1 MNINTGIV
9 KSPNPLLGGEYFIM
23 GMTSDFDMII
33 VGGGPGGMAAA
44 IYGSRMGWKTLVLEK
59 EAIGGLAAK
68 TPTIENYPGFSEIS
82 GMDFSDRLRKQ
93 AEKYGA
99 EIRELV
105 EVTDIK
111 ADQVPIEVIT
121 ATGSFRSK
129 VVILATGTYHR
140 HLNIPGEKELDA
152 KGVSYCATCDGPLYK
167 SKKVAVVGGGNSAVT
182 EALYLDNVVREVYLI
197 HRRDRLRAEE
207 SLQNE
212 ILNNSNVNIIWDTIV
227 QEIHGSEAGG
237 VKKVTLLNKKTGEES
252 SLRVKAVFIAIGI
265 IPNNE
270 LAKKIG
276 IELTEEG
283 LIKVDEKQRT
293 NIPRI
298 YACGDITPGQGQ
310 ISVAVGEGT
319 TAAISAFLDMK
330 GGDWYGEETL

>member
-1 MNINTGIV
+1 
-9 KSPNPLLGGEYFIM
+9 M
-23 GMTSDFDMII
+23 GSTPDNNDYDMVI
-33 VGGGPGGMAAA
+33 VGAGPAGMASA

-59 EAIGGLAAK
+59 EAVGGLAAV
-68 TPTIENYPGFSEIS
+68 TPIIENYPGFSEIT
-82 GMDFSDRLRKQ
+82 GLEFADKLRKQ
-93 AEKYGA
+93 AEKFGT

-111 ADQVPIEVIT
+111 TNQAPLELVTTSGNFTAKVI
-121 ATGSFRSK
+121 
-129 VVILATGTYHR
+129 VLATGTSHR
-140 HLNIPGEKELDA
+140 HLNIPGEKEFEA

-197 HRRDRLRAEE
+197 HRRDRLRAED
-207 SLQNE
+207 SLQKE
-212 ILNNSNVNIIWDTIV
+212 ILNNSKVNFIWDSEVT
-227 QEIHGSEAGG
+227 EIHGSEVGG
-237 VKKVTLLNKKTGEES
+237 IRKISIKNNKTGEIND
-252 SLRVKAVFIAIGI
+252 LRVKAIFIAIGI
-265 IPNNE
+265 LPNNE

-276 IELTEEG
+276 VKLTEEG
-283 LIKVDEKQRT
+283 LIKVDAKQRT

-319 TAAISAFLDMK
+319 TAAISAFLDMR
-330 GGDWYGEETL
+330 GGDWYGIETSNG

>member
-1 MNINTGIV
+1 MGI
-9 KSPNPLLGGEYFIM
+9 
-23 GMTSDFDMII
+23 TSQYDMVI
-33 VGGGPGGMAAA
+33 VGAGPGGMAAA

-59 EAIGGLAAK
+59 EAVGGLAAK
-68 TPTIENYPGFSEIS
+68 TPTIENYPGFSEIT
-82 GMDFSDRLRKQ
+82 GMEFAERLRKQ
-93 AEKYGA
+93 AEKFGA

-111 ADQVPIEVIT
+111 ADQVPIEIIT
-121 ATGSFRSK
+121 ATDRFTAK
-129 VVILATGTYHR
+129 VVILAPGTYHR
-140 HLNIPGEKELDA
+140 HLNIPGEKEFDA
-152 KGVSYCATCDGPLYK
+152 KGVSFCATCDGPLYK
-167 SKKVAVVGGGNSAVT
+167 AKKVAVVGGGNSAVT
-182 EALYLDNVVREVYLI
+182 EALFLDNVVREVYMI

-212 ILNNSNVNIIWDTIV
+212 ILNNSNVNMVWNSVV

-237 VKKVTLLNKKTGEES
+237 VKKISVKNVKTGEES
-252 SLRVKAVFIAIGI
+252 SFRVKAVFIAIGI

-330 GGDWYGEETL
+330 GGDWYGEETP

>member
-1 MNINTGIV
+1 MGI
-9 KSPNPLLGGEYFIM
+9 
-23 GMTSDFDMII
+23 TSQYDLVI
-33 VGGGPGGMAAA
+33 VGAGPGGMAAA

-68 TPTIENYPGFSEIS
+68 TPTIENYPGFSEIT
-82 GMDFSDRLRKQ
+82 GMEFAERLRKQ
-93 AEKYGA
+93 AEKFGA

-105 EVTDIK
+105 EVIDIK
-111 ADQVPIEVIT
+111 ADQVPLEIIT
-121 ATGSFRSK
+121 ATDSFTAK
-129 VVILATGTYHR
+129 VVILATGTNHR
-140 HLNIPGEKELDA
+140 HLNIPGEKEFDA
-152 KGVSYCATCDGPLYK
+152 KGVSFCATCDGPLYK
-167 SKKVAVVGGGNSAVT
+167 AKKVAVVGGGNSAVT
-182 EALYLDNVVREVYLI
+182 EALYLDNVVREVYMI

-207 SLQNE
+207 SLQKE
-212 ILNNSNVNIIWDTIV
+212 ILNNSNVNMVWDSVV

-237 VKKVTLLNKKTGEES
+237 VKKISIKNVKTGEES
-252 SLRVKAVFIAIGI
+252 SFRVKAVFIAIGI

-319 TAAISAFLDMK
+319 TAAISAFLGMK